1 MRNFKLFLW
10 IFILLILETT
20 LGRYI
25 KIQSILPDFVLVF
38 VISYAILEEIPL
50 RRVVMGCIC
59 GILMG
64 ALGGRG
70 LVFMILWYMYGA
82 YFTGKVLGRYRKQ
95 WFFKAAP
102 AVFLVT
108 VSGELFYYLF
118 HHFSVAG
125 FFQAFLWTILPV
137 AAYNA
142 ALSLVVF
149 PLLRKTIY
157 KKSTAPKIVLGGI

>member
-25 KIQSILPDFVLVF
+25 KIQSILPDIVLVF
-38 VISYAILEEIPL
+38 VISYAILEEAPL
-50 RRVVMGCIC
+50 RRVVVGCIC
-59 GILMG
+59 GIAMG

-70 LVFMILWYMYGA
+70 PAFMLLWYMYGA
-82 YFTGKVLGRYRKQ
+82 YFTGKILSRYRKQ

-108 VSGELFYYLF
+108 VAGELFYYVF
-118 HHFSVAG
+118 HYFSVSG
-125 FFQAFLWTILPV
+125 FLDALLWTVLP
-137 AAYNA
+137 AAVYNA
-142 ALSLVVF
+142 AVSLVIF
-149 PLLRKTIY
+149 PLLRRTIY
-157 KKSTAPKIVLGGI
+157 KKSTAPKIVLGGV